1 MDEAKE
7 FADFLIPMLRWD
19 PEKRAS
25 AQEMLS
31 HPWLK
36 KLSNEFAISESKMS
50 DAEFDEY
57 MKANKG
63 RVREPLRHEEEGDMN
78 ELCLTDSELNEAED
92 ELLGM
97 HMEEDS
103 FEGLGETEGPEVVDT
118 PFSKGG
124 GIGKGKVINTSFSG
138 AYAEMEHI
146 HNDRGANPQFSNI
159 F

>member
-1 MDEAKE
+1 MEEAKE
-7 FADFLIPMLRWD
+7 FSDFLLPMLRWD

-25 AQEMLS
+25 AEEMLS

-36 KLSNEFAISESKMS
+36 KHTSENSINDSKMS
-50 DAEFDEY
+50 DAEFEAY
-57 MKANKG
+57 MKENKG
-63 RVREPLRHEEEGDMN
+63 RTREPMRHEEEGDMN
-78 ELCLTDSELNEAED
+78 ELCLTDNELNEAED

-97 HMEEDS
+97 SLEEDS
-103 FEGLGETEGPEVVDT
+103 FDGLGETESPEVVDT

-146 HNDRGANPQFSNI
+146 HNDRGANPQFTNI